1 MYINDLTNDLPSS
14 AKLFA
19 NDTSLFSI
27 VFNADTFVKN

>member
-27 VFNADTFVKN
+27 VFNVDIPVKN